1 MGRLST
7 FGCTGGCS
15 CKFTFATACRWSRCQ
30 HFAASSSLRR
40 ATQHSRVY
48 PSMSLPNMWLKT
60 PFLCFCAYPLSP
72 CSQFVARLGFN
83 FASDSCNHFRL
94 LIPHPNTPRRPGK
107 TLSLRAPEYLHTVS
121 TCLYQEKKPAAQQR
135 QMNRLLAF
143 REPTKWIYHRG
154 YVTSRRCISRICYKR
169 QFVLSQIDCPS
180 MFATTYDFNLCQVD
194 GKVEEEMSGIET

>member
-1 MGRLST
+1 MRLTAVIISGRLT
-7 FGCTGGCS
+7 
-15 CKFTFATACRWSRCQ
+15 
-30 HFAASSSLRR
+30 L
-40 ATQHSRVY
+40 HSR
-48 PSMSLPNMWLKT
+48 T
-60 PFLCFCAYPLSP
+60 
-72 CSQFVARLGFN
+72 Q
-83 FASDSCNHFRL
+83 FASRTGTFLYSGNSL

-194 GKVEEEMSGIET
+194 GKVEEEMSEIET

>member
-48 PSMSLPNMWLKT
+48 PT
-60 PFLCFCAYPLSP
+60 VIIFG
-72 CSQFVARLGFN
+72 RLTLHSRTQ
-83 FASDSCNHFRL
+83 FASRTGTFLYSGNSL